1 MVEAVNTIL
10 LQFWGR
16 FVNYLP
22 DLFGGIIILVVGLIL
37 AGLLK
42 RLLLSLFSFL
52 RFERFFAQAKTM
64 DKGEVRLWEEV
75 LAELL
80 RWTVVI
86 LFLIPTLEVW
96 GLSRATQV
104 LNQILLYIP
113 NVIVAVVIGFVG
125 LVVANLAANVVRSS
139 VRTLGAASANSLAML
154 SKWAIVIFT
163 ILIILNQ
170 LGVAQQLI
178 QILFTGVVGM
188 LALAGGLAFGL
199 GGRDTAKEVLEDLR
213 KRLR

>member
-1 MVEAVNTIL
+1 MLEAVNTIL
-10 LQFWGR
+10 FQFWR
-16 FVNYLP
+16 SFVSFLP
-22 DLFGGIIILVVGLIL
+22 DLFGGIIILVVGLII

-42 RLLLSLFSFL
+42 RLLLSLFSFFRL
-52 RFERFFAQAKTM
+52 ERFFGQARAM

-75 LAELL
+75 LTELL

-96 GLSRATQV
+96 GLSRATVV

-125 LVVANLAANVVRSS
+125 IVAANLVSNLVRNS
-139 VRTLGAASANSLAML
+139 VRTLGATSANTLSML
-154 SKWAIVIFT
+154 SKTAIVFFT
-163 ILIILNQ
+163 ALIVLNQ

-178 QILFTGVVGM
+178 QILFTGIVGM
-188 LALAGGLAFGL
+188 LALAGGLAFGM
-199 GGRDTAKEVLEDLR
+199 GGRDMARELLDDLR
-213 KRLR
+213 RRLK